1 MLAPEAQSLQFNQI
15 GHMTA
20 IMYSRPIV
28 IQRKKKNM
36 LLVVYNLF
44 YKHRKKQ
51 KIGRLS

>member
-28 IQRKKKNM
+28 IQRKKNM